1 MGDDLKQMAANVR
14 LEADLIEYLRARKAT
29 FTGILGSMA
38 TNFAEV
44 DSALIDP
51 LANGVDIDG
60 KKHQVAPEDMPVA
73 KAGIRYLW
81 KLCHDRV
88 QGVTTTTTT
97 PGAPV

>member
-1 MGDDLKQMAANVR
+1 MRAMDDDLKQMAANVG

-29 FTGILGSMA
+29 STGILGSMA

-44 DSALIDP
+44 DAALIDP

-73 KAGIRYLW
+73 KAGIRYL
-81 KLCHDRV
+81 
-88 QGVTTTTTT
+88 
-97 PGAPV
+97 